1 MIGGNATLIVARCGG
16 RGERASMQQLDAQV
30 GGVPRLGVAVA
41 IEQALCVTTQPQP
54 VADWY
59 APCSMLATTL
69 DLAARKAR

>member
-1 MIGGNATLIVARCGG
+1 
-16 RGERASMQQLDAQV
+16 MQQLDAQV
-30 GGVPRLGVAVA
+30 GGFPRLGVAVV